1 MARAM
6 PGEDLV
12 PGELVVF
19 DWHGRYMAEGIAP
32 KGGNPEWIELV
43 PGDPGLIVIVSAG
56 NGKPYTVLFGR
67 QNRLVLLAPSMIKR
81 AKKRSE
87 RQQSHH

>member
-43 PGDPGLIVIVSAG
+43 PGDPGLIVIV
-56 NGKPYTVLFGR
+56 
-67 QNRLVLLAPSMIKR
+67 
-81 AKKRSE
+81 
-87 RQQSHH
+87 